1 MSSIVY
7 KPHCSECGTV
17 IDCCVSCEEL
27 CIPSHGDKLLRHL
40 YEIQPWSCPRCGVLF
55 DAIEVPS
62 PESLIKDDGVLIED
76 DSFWHTCVQRGR

>member
-7 KPHCSECGTV
+7 KPHCDNCGAV
-17 IDCCVSCEEL
+17 IDCRVSYEEL
-27 CIPSHGDKLLRHL
+27 CIPSHGDKLLKPL
-40 YEIQPWSCPRCGVLF
+40 YEIQPWRCPRCDTSF
-55 DAIEVPS
+55 EAIEIPS